1 MSAHNINIEE
11 LLKEFDPITREKIRN
26 VTNYQNEIL
35 DLYDIAEYE
44 GEEEVRGRQ
53 EEVRGHQEEV
63 RGRCFIRWR
72 FIRDLEKDFTPV
84 FMEKNK
90 RESKHIFLRKTYF
103 FKSATQH

>member
-11 LLKEFDPITREKIRN
+11 LLKEFDPIPREKIRN

-44 GEEEVRGRQ
+44 GEQKVRVREEEEERGR
-53 EEVRGHQEEV
+53 R
-63 RGRCFIRWR
+63 FIRWR

-84 FMEKNK
+84 FMEK
-90 RESKHIFLRKTYF
+90 
-103 FKSATQH
+103 